1 MRSGFLDI
9 YPTFRKESTKD
20 CRQSANRLQAL
31 DVVSVMAIS
40 SSIESVR
47 DLIAIPAEIEAV
59 LCLYAKQH
67 PEDAPG
73 IEKVLRFR
81 TLVREEFYRLVRE
94 SEEAATSRD
103 RRSNSGSFEPPT

>member
-1 MRSGFLDI
+1 VISGFLDI

-47 DLIAIPAEIEAV
+47 DLIAVPAEIEAV
-59 LCLYAKQH
+59 LCLYAKQ
-67 PEDAPG
+67 
-73 IEKVLRFR
+73 
-81 TLVREEFYRLVRE
+81 
-94 SEEAATSRD
+94 SSR
-103 RRSNSGSFEPPT
+103 RRARN

>member
-1 MRSGFLDI
+1 MLRLLVVRGFLDI

-47 DLIAIPAEIEAV
+47 DLIAVPAEIEAV
-59 LCLYAKQH
+59 PLCK
-67 PEDAPG
+67 
-73 IEKVLRFR
+73 
-81 TLVREEFYRLVRE
+81 
-94 SEEAATSRD
+94 AASR
-103 RRSNSGSFEPPT
+103 RRARN